1 MVDSPD
7 RLCTLCLRKISSA
20 LLADQHRWKQYVQS
34 CIAKIYQDEQHPS
47 TSSLTIH
54 QKRKYHRGEHGQVDD
69 DASVQPMDDSST
81 DMTSRYP
88 PLFLEHFLQGLCPLN
103 STLSER
109 LATYLVQHDLL
120 NDFTL
125 ALFSSNVTC
134 LKRVVINVKYLSRL
148 QCHVFNQHPTL
159 VELELVFTDPH
170 RTANLANERFY
181 QRICPS
187 SLSNIEDIY
196 AAYGPFMLPHGRRRA
211 SATSLSDE
219 FSHHKLLNA
228 ILTHLH
234 PLTIA
239 RLKVL
244 SLSHYKFF
252 GTPQTTPARKY
263 ALADMSPLSRT

>member
-20 LLADQHRWKQYVQS
+20 LQADQHRWKQYVEA
-34 CIAKIYQDEQHPS
+34 CIAGIYRDEQHQSTPS
-47 TSSLTIH
+47 LANQ
-54 QKRKYHRGEHGQVDD
+54 QKRKYHRGEHGQADD
-69 DASVQPMDDSST
+69 DASVQPMDDSS
-81 DMTSRYP
+81 DEMASRYP

-125 ALFSSNVTC
+125 TLFSSNVTC
-134 LKRVVINVKYLSRL
+134 LRRVLINVKYLSRL
-148 QCHVFNQHPTL
+148 QCHIFNQHPNL
-159 VELELVFTDPH
+159 VELELVFKDSN
-170 RTANLANERFY
+170 RTMNVPNERFY

-187 SLSNIEDIY
+187 NLSNVEDIY
-196 AAYGPFMLPHGRRRA
+196 AAYGPFILPHGRRRTSA
-211 SATSLSDE
+211 SSLSDE
-219 FSHHKLLNA
+219 FSHHKLLNV

-252 GTPQTTPARKY
+252 GTPHSTPTRKY
-263 ALADMSPLSRT
+263 SLADMSPASRA